1 MSENEFELKTKM
13 QHADEFVKKFDL
25 TNSHRQILCITEE
38 YTELVETH
46 LFNQKRE
53 NEELADLVI
62 TCYIYAYMCGYDLD
76 AEITRKMKINMNKTG
91 KDATGKV
98 K

>member
-1 MSENEFELKTKM
+1 MIEDKIKTTMK
-13 QHADEFVKKFDL
+13 QYANLFVKKFDL
-25 TNSHRQILCITEE
+25 TDPHRQALCITEE
-38 YTELVETH
+38 YTEFVDAH

-62 TCYIYAYMCGYDLD
+62 TCYIYAKMGGYDLD
-76 AEITRKMKINMNKTG
+76 GEIARKMKINLNKTG
-91 KDATGKV
+91 KDETGKV

>member
-1 MSENEFELKTKM
+1 M
-13 QHADEFVKKFDL
+13 QQYATDFIEKFDL
-25 TNSHRQILCITEE
+25 TDPHRQALCITEE
-38 YTELVETH
+38 YTEFVDAL
-46 LFNQKRE
+46 LFNKKRE

-62 TCYIYAYMCGYDLD
+62 TCYIYANMCGYDLD
-76 AEITRKMKINMNKTG
+76 AEITRKMKINLNKTG